1 MITIALL
8 NVVLAVLVVAGIV
21 SLLGWAIVKDRVTV
35 ATLSSRANDRGRSGT
50 TRPARREFAPA

>member
-35 ATLSSRANDRGRSGT
+35 ATLSSRANDRGRSRT